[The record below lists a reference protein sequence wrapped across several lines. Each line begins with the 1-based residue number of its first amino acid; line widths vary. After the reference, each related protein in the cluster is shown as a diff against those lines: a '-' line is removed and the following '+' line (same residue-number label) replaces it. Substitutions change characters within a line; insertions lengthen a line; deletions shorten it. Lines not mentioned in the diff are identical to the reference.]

1 MYTHCP
7 NCDTHFEISQEYLD
21 IAGGKVRCGKC
32 DHIFNAL
39 DNLYD
44 KQEAIPD
51 EVQTVDKNP
60 DDSLDS
66 SVIHKAETNQFDYS
80 IEKSSLEKPGIEK
93 ADITP
98 SVPSIDI
105 KEKMERIAASLSAAT
120 AELKSARKST
130 TFHKSS
136 TNYNF
141 TDKIRISEHDESIE
155 TEELPGTDESLAP
168 DELEII
174 SFDNELDNLSATPKS
189 DYSPRSV
196 GEGDIDILNSL
207 MDGTNQS
214 SANNELLDELD
225 NINKTLSD
233 SSNSLDDEYSNLED
247 DFDDLDGGD
256 DLLAELEQLE
266 SDFLN
271 NDKISPADSSSSA
284 DGTLSAD
291 GSKEEQSITS
301 INSSLENK
309 EVSSQGLQEEV
320 VPSFLTQSSTSSSS
334 PAVMLG
340 WLAGTIVLLL
350 LLAAQYL
357 HVNSTKFSQD
367 PGIRPF
373 LETLCP
379 ITKCPLPLIKTP
391 RKIVTVS
398 HDVRSHP
405 RVNNALEI
413 QLIFKNKAS
422 YTQGYPILEIT
433 FSNPLGEV
441 IARRKFSP
449 DEYLTGD
456 IQYERGL
463 KANQSQEINIK
474 IVDPDPGAL
483 LSFQFNYL

>member
-1 MYTHCP
+1 
-7 NCDTHFEISQEYLD
+7 
-21 IAGGKVRCGKC
+21 
-32 DHIFNAL
+32 
-39 DNLYD
+39 
-44 KQEAIPD
+44 
-51 EVQTVDKNP
+51 
-60 DDSLDS
+60 
-66 SVIHKAETNQFDYS
+66 
-80 IEKSSLEKPGIEK
+80 
-93 ADITP
+93 
-98 SVPSIDI
+98 
-105 KEKMERIAASLSAAT
+105 
-120 AELKSARKST
+120 
-130 TFHKSS
+130 
-136 TNYNF
+136 
-141 TDKIRISEHDESIE
+141 
-155 TEELPGTDESLAP
+155 
-168 DELEII
+168 
-174 SFDNELDNLSATPKS
+174 
-189 DYSPRSV
+189 
-196 GEGDIDILNSL
+196 
-207 MDGTNQS
+207 
-214 SANNELLDELD
+214 
-225 NINKTLSD
+225 
-233 SSNSLDDEYSNLED
+233 
-247 DFDDLDGGD
+247 
-256 DLLAELEQLE
+256 
-266 SDFLN
+266 
-271 NDKISPADSSSSA
+271 
-284 DGTLSAD
+284 
-291 GSKEEQSITS
+291 
-301 INSSLENK
+301 
-309 EVSSQGLQEEV
+309 
-320 VPSFLTQSSTSSSS
+320 
-334 PAVMLG
+334 MLG

-422 YTQGYPILEIT
+422 NTQGYPILEIT